1 MKISLFP
8 QLFKH
13 YLLQLEEIHMTCMY
27 GYKRNNK
34 YHFTRKLVRK
44 NVFQAVSSKFW
55 SPFTW
60 PLAHRKCCNSMFWPC
75 FGAFFYDS
83 AKFCKIFQLY
93 CSFVIYNC
101 LQYWKYSLCWGL
113 TPSCCPISIK
123 MGQPL
128 LNASPQ
134 FVNTI

>member
-1 MKISLFP
+1 MYFKQKTNLLF
-8 QLFKH
+8 
-13 YLLQLEEIHMTCMY
+13 II
-27 GYKRNNK
+27 K
-34 YHFTRKLVRK
+34 YVWDSCRSCSSHK
-44 NVFQAVSSKFW
+44 AVSSKFW

-60 PLAHRKCCNSMFWPC
+60 TLAHRKCCYIFSMFWPW

-93 CSFVIYNC
+93 RSFVIYNC
-101 LQYWKYSLCWGL
+101 LQYLKYSLCWGL

-134 FVNTI
+134 FVNIILNPNKHFVFIKHSSKKC